1 MGDIMHTIDLS
12 KYNYRTDLV
21 LDEISEDYE
30 GIEHFGFDEVSVD
43 RLEITAKNKANFNK
57 NTGKYITITF
67 KDITDKDNFKKVEDV
82 LIKELKNLFSNYS
95 ITNKK
100 ILVVG
105 LGNSNSTPDALG
117 PKTIDNTLVTNHLF
131 EIGEVESGYERVC
144 CFKPQ
149 VTANTGMETK
159 TIIESLVK
167 SLNIDMLIVIDALAS
182 SSINRVNK
190 TIQIST
196 AGISPGSGV
205 GNNRKEISTKTL
217 NIPVIAIGVPTI
229 VDAATIVFD
238 TFGYIL
244 KKISYK
250 IDNIN
255 NLKLKLVSDN
265 SQDYSNHKTNLSNDL
280 KEKILGMVGTLNEDE
295 LKSLI
300 YEVLSPIDYNLMVTP
315 KEIDFIIE
323 KLSLLIG
330 NGLNKSIHKI
340 LNPTN

>member
-30 GIEHFGFDEVSVD
+30 DIEHFDFDEVSVD

-280 KEKILGMVGTLNEDE
+280 KEKILGMVGTLNEAE

>member
-1 MGDIMHTIDLS
+1 MHTIDLS

>member
-1 MGDIMHTIDLS
+1 MHTIDLS

-30 GIEHFGFDEVSVD
+30 DIEHFDFDEVSVD

-280 KEKILGMVGTLNEDE
+280 KEKILGMVGTLNEAE